1 MAARKVRT
9 GGCWPGCRFGVA
21 DVELFYAHRRWP
33 RTEIPASGGFSL
45 QEKTHL
51 KNRTANA
58 TTNSVAPTAAMIR
71 KSSSL
76 AGSFMRFCSTW
87 RLYLPLECVPSR
99 VAARAFPLHLAKAIE
114 AGAFRGNVEGAT
126 AWGTA
131 RVTARIVAV
140 LGHGLLRR
148 PRHQHHFRGPL
159 LRVRQAA
166 SQATVTEACAWGKG

>member
-1 MAARKVRT
+1 MSAVPSR
-9 GGCWPGCRFGVA
+9 
-21 DVELFYAHRRWP
+21 
-33 RTEIPASGGFSL
+33 PATAISALPSFNF

-99 VAARAFPLHLAKAIE
+99 VAARTFPLHLAKAIE
-114 AGAFRGNVEGAT
+114 AGAFRGNVEGAI

-131 RVTARIVAV
+131 RVTARIVAA

-148 PRHQHHFRGPL
+148 PRHQHHFRGAL
-159 LRVRQAA
+159 LHVQEVAA
-166 SQATVTEACAWGKG
+166 MMLVQPIFPPGGLAAFHPTT